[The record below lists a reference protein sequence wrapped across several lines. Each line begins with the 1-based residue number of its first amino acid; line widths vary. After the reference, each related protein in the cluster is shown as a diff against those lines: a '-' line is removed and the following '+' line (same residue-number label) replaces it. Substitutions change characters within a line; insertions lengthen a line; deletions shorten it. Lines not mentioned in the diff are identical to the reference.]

1 MNEQLTF
8 VNPGIETKLTV
19 RFPEELQ
26 TKKIAHKNKTH
37 AYIHTKT
44 DSFTATWAKMVI
56 SIG

>member
-8 VNPGIETKLTV
+8 VNPGIETELTV
-19 RFPEELQ
+19 RFPEELHI
-26 TKKIAHKNKTH
+26 KKSIHTNKTH

-56 SIG
+56 SID